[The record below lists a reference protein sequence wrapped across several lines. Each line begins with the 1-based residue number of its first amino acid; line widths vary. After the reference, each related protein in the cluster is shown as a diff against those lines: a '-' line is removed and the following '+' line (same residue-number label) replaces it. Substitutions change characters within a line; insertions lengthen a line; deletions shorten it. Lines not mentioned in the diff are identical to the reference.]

1 MSGPLASAEDIIR
14 IAQPQR
20 TLTLDPIASTSGG
33 SIETFGQLYSR
44 LLRRDENGELQP
56 GLAERWEI
64 SPDGAEY
71 TFHLRQA
78 RFSNGSPI
86 TADDVV
92 FTLLRMR
99 DDPAASY
106 SLSVASV
113 KMARALDEHTVLVT
127 LNAPNAPFL
136 DAMEICFLGIVS
148 KSDVERRGS
157 QAAFAEQP
165 VTSGPYRVV
174 RWNRGDRVVLEAN
187 PFYWRESYPR
197 NSGAELIEVPDVNTR
212 LAMLLAGEVDA
223 VRDILWSQAAQ
234 LAASGLARV
243 PDQPSTLIRVVGL
256 NHGRPPFDDVRV
268 RQAAVLALDRGLIT
282 EVYSRGRATVAN
294 TTMPAALL
302 YHDDDHPGWPYDP
315 GQARQLLEEAGAI
328 GAEVELYIQ
337 APDVALDFLA
347 VVLQAYWSAVGLN
360 VRIEKAD
367 QALGILLWQDGNYDA
382 WIDSWYN
389 ENLDPDLASR
399 WAVCG
404 TCGSHAF
411 NTFYQND
418 EVDRLVTE
426 GAQTLDPAKRRDI
439 YHRIQQISTREVAQI
454 PIANEPWQN
463 AYSHDIEGLEY
474 TPAMQWTLEDTRHVR

>member
-1 MSGPLASAEDIIR
+1 MSGPLANAADIIR
-14 IAQPQR
+14 IASPER
-20 TLTLDPIASTSGG
+20 TTTLDPIASTNSGN
-33 SIETFGQLYSR
+33 IETFGQLYSR

-64 SPDGAEY
+64 SPDGMEY

-78 RFSNGSPI
+78 RFSDNSPL

-92 FTLLRMR
+92 FSLLRMR

-106 SLSVASV
+106 SLSVASI
-113 KMARALDEHTVLVT
+113 KMARALDDHTVRVT
-127 LNAPNAPFL
+127 LIAPNAPFL
-136 DAMEICFLGIVS
+136 DALEICFLGIVS

-174 RWNRGDRVVLEAN
+174 RWRPGDRIVLEAN
-187 PFYWRESYPR
+187 PYYWRESYPR

-212 LAMLLAGEVDA
+212 LAMLQAGEVDA
-223 VRDILWSQAAQ
+223 VKGILWSQAAP
-234 LAASGLARV
+234 LEASGLARV
-243 PDQPSTLIRVVGL
+243 PEEPSTLIRVIAL
-256 NHGRPPFDDVRV
+256 NHGRPPFDDIRV
-268 RQAAVLALDRGLIT
+268 RQAAVLALDLGLIT
-282 EVYSRGRATVAN
+282 EVYARGRATLAN

-302 YHDDDHPGWPYDP
+302 YHDDDYPGWPYDP
-315 GQARQLLEEAGAI
+315 GKARQLLEEAGAI

-337 APDVALDFLA
+337 APDVVLDFLA
-347 VVLQAYWSAVGLN
+347 VVLQAYWGAVGLN
-360 VRIEKAD
+360 ARIQKAD
-367 QALGILLWQDGNYDA
+367 QALGELLSENGDYDA
-382 WIDSWYN
+382 WISWWYN

-404 TCGSHAF
+404 TCGNHSYY
-411 NTFYQND
+411 TFYQND

-439 YHRIQQISTREVAQI
+439 YHRIQQISTQEVAQI

-474 TPAMQWTLEDTRHVR
+474 TPVMQWTLEDTRRVR